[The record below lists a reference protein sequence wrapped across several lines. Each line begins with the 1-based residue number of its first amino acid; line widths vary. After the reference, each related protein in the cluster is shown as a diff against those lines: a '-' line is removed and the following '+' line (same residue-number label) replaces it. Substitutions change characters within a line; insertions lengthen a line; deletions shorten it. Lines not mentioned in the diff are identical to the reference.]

1 MSDLILYRNE
11 WYEVNQYLKGS
22 VILADEI
29 GNLFRVKDKD
39 IQIPSNNSLTYY
51 A

>member
-1 MSDLILYRNE
+1 MNDLILYRNE

-22 VILADEI
+22 VVLEDEI
-29 GNLFRVKDKD
+29 GNLFHVKDKD
-39 IQIPSNNSLTYY
+39 IQIPSNNSVTYY